1 MRKKIGKPYVKTETQ
16 ENENKTKILV
26 KMDTD
31 NEKVLQEKFIKKI
44 I

>member
-1 MRKKIGKPYVKTETQ
+1 MRKKIGKPYVKTETL
-16 ENENKTKILV
+16 ENENRTKILV